1 MTDRELSRRDFVRV
15 GAAGAASVL
24 LSTKGMAAP
33 GPAGGMAERPF
44 GKTGHRVRLFSLGGQ
59 ATLEKPGTQDESI
72 AIINRAIDLGVNYID
87 TAAAYGRG
95 QSQTYIGEVMAT
107 RRKEV
112 FLASKTHDRTYDGSM
127 RLLEES
133 LRLLRTDHLDTWQIH
148 RLGTDEELDQILGP
162 DGALKAMEKARQEGM
177 VRFAGVTG
185 HFDPV
190 PLMHAIT
197 RYDFD
202 TILMALN
209 ASDPHFLP
217 FATELLPLANRKG
230 MGVIAM
236 KIPARGRIFRPGG
249 LTSMKDAMHWV
260 LSQPVST
267 VIVGCDT
274 VAQLEENV
282 AIATQFRPLD
292 TKELGQVAALTAD
305 YAKEAAFFKKGAR

>member
-24 LSTKGMAAP
+24 LNTKGIAAT
-33 GPAGGMAERPF
+33 GPVGGMAERPL

-59 ATLEKPGTQDESI
+59 ATLEKPGTHDESI

-148 RLGTDEELDQILGP
+148 RLGTDEDLDQILAP
-162 DGALKAMEKARQEGM
+162 DGALKAVEKARHEGM

-185 HFDPV
+185 HYDPV

-209 ASDPHFLP
+209 ASDPHYLP

-236 KIPARGRIFRPGG
+236 KIPARGRIFRSGG

-282 AIATQFRPLD
+282 AIATQFQPLG
-292 TKELGQVAALTAD
+292 TRELGQVAALTAD

>member
-59 ATLEKPGTQDESI
+59 ATLEKPGTHDESI

-127 RLLEES
+127 RLLE
-133 LRLLRTDHLDTWQIH
+133 
-148 RLGTDEELDQILGP
+148 
-162 DGALKAMEKARQEGM
+162 
-177 VRFAGVTG
+177 
-185 HFDPV
+185 
-190 PLMHAIT
+190 
-197 RYDFD
+197 
-202 TILMALN
+202 
-209 ASDPHFLP
+209 
-217 FATELLPLANRKG
+217 
-230 MGVIAM
+230 
-236 KIPARGRIFRPGG
+236 
-249 LTSMKDAMHWV
+249 
-260 LSQPVST
+260 
-267 VIVGCDT
+267 
-274 VAQLEENV
+274 
-282 AIATQFRPLD
+282 
-292 TKELGQVAALTAD
+292 
-305 YAKEAAFFKKGAR
+305 

>member
-162 DGALKAMEKARQEGM
+162 DGALRAMEKARQEGM

>member
-59 ATLEKPGTQDESI
+59 ATLEKPGTHDESI